1 MGWGIGT
8 VRRPARRLSRAR
20 YTHHDGGTGGRMES
34 ERQQS
39 WSALKRRHAAFAAP
53 FLKCY
58 FIWTVTALTRHVATV
73 SITRLLG
80 KRQDMPIPATQY
92 SPGRGIA
99 GLYTVQNRREMA
111 ARFL

>member
-8 VRRPARRLSRAR
+8 VRRPARRLPRAR

-58 FIWTVTALTRHVATV
+58 FISTVTAFLRTLV
-73 SITRLLG
+73 SAAIQGSSCKALL
-80 KRQDMPIPATQY
+80 P
-92 SPGRGIA
+92 
-99 GLYTVQNRREMA
+99 
-111 ARFL
+111 

>member
-58 FIWTVTALTRHVATV
+58 FIWTVTAASSDGRRNTLQAIDWTM
-73 SITRLLG
+73 L
-80 KRQDMPIPATQY
+80 PAGE
-92 SPGRGIA
+92 PLCRVCIH
-99 GLYTVQNRREMA
+99 
-111 ARFL
+111 

>member
-53 FLKCY
+53 FLKYY
-58 FIWTVTALTRHVATV
+58 FIWTVTAVV
-73 SITRLLG
+73 S
-80 KRQDMPIPATQY
+80 M
-92 SPGRGIA
+92 GRRNTSSKSI
-99 GLYTVQNRREMA
+99 
-111 ARFL
+111 

>member
-1 MGWGIGT
+1 MRWGIGT

-53 FLKCY
+53 FLKGY
-58 FIWTVTALTRHVATV
+58 FIWTVSVNQALDNSNVLPKVFNDDVANQAGHDAYSQIRDRKNISNGEKERLRITV
-73 SITRLLG
+73 
-80 KRQDMPIPATQY
+80 
-92 SPGRGIA
+92 
-99 GLYTVQNRREMA
+99 
-111 ARFL
+111 